1 MTEWLQLKRLERNNL
16 PLPKYETEHSA
27 GIDFSV
33 CLTRT
38 CKECLPGGSKR
49 KFLAV
54 DKGGHGFGRHHF
66 GEENVPD
73 IIQCPNGPDKLAVV
87 IQPRETLML
96 PLGWIAEFGA
106 NFVLKI
112 HVRSSAGLN
121 GLMLANGTG
130 IVDPDYRGELFA
142 CLWNRTDGP
151 IQIKHGQRVV
161 QGVMLAFNQA
171 IVTEAKEVSE
181 TGRGDG
187 GFGSTGDQLTIPAPA
202 ADPPP
207 QSGS

>member
-1 MTEWLQLKRLERNNL
+1 MTEWLRLKRLDRNDL

-33 CLTRT
+33 CLTRPG
-38 CKECLPGGSKR
+38 KEVLANGTKR

-54 DKGGHGFGRHHF
+54 DKGGHGYSRHHF
-66 GEENVPD
+66 GEDEIPN
-73 IIQCPNGPDKLAVV
+73 IITSPNGVEKLAVV

-96 PLGWIAEFGA
+96 PLGWTAEFGA
-106 NFVLKI
+106 AFVLKI

-142 CLWNRTDGP
+142 CLWNRTDNP
-151 IQIKHGQRVV
+151 ITIKHGQRVV

-171 IVTEAKEVSE
+171 IVTEVDELSE
-181 TGRGDG
+181 TGRGEG
-187 GFGSTGDQLTIPAPA
+187 GFGSTGDQLKIEA
-202 ADPPP
+202 AVEKT
-207 QSGS
+207 